1 MRLDP
6 KIFKAYDI
14 RGLYPEQ
21 ITSEM
26 SYHLGRSISKYLK
39 PNQVVIGRDMREAS
53 DAMYEELI
61 AGFIDSFVDAI
72 DLGMVSTDVFYHA
85 CAELNIPGVMITAS
99 HNPPEYG
106 GFKIVKKIPYI
117 LGQDD
122 GLRDIYDIIVEED
135 YFQSFRKGNLSHSDF
150 RESFVGKVLSLVDYE
165 SIRPMKVVADTGNG
179 MAGPILQ
186 KTYACLPQIEL
197 IHINEEV
204 NGKSPTHGWDPL
216 DPENHSQLQKRVID
230 EGADLGFA
238 FDGDGDRFF
247 AIDDRGNFVSGD
259 FLTALLAQHLLKKN
273 PGSKIVFDVRSS
285 WAVPNQIRKFGGI
298 PIQEKVGHAFIKK
311 RMAVEDAI
319 FGGEVTGHYY
329 FKDFHFVDSGILPSL
344 VLLEMLSV
352 LKCTMSKAL
361 EELDSTYFISGEIN
375 IPIENPSRVS
385 KILQRLEVFFKG
397 SGKIEK
403 LDGLSIIFDDWH
415 FNVRFSNTEP
425 LLRLNLEANS
435 SDLLNKKLDF
445 VLGLIQGG
453 LF

>member
-165 SIRPMKVVADTGNG
+165 SIR
-179 MAGPILQ
+179 
-186 KTYACLPQIEL
+186 
-197 IHINEEV
+197 
-204 NGKSPTHGWDPL
+204 
-216 DPENHSQLQKRVID
+216 
-230 EGADLGFA
+230 
-238 FDGDGDRFF
+238 
-247 AIDDRGNFVSGD
+247 
-259 FLTALLAQHLLKKN
+259 LK
-273 PGSKIVFDVRSS
+273 I
-285 WAVPNQIRKFGGI
+285 
-298 PIQEKVGHAFIKK
+298 
-311 RMAVEDAI
+311 
-319 FGGEVTGHYY
+319 
-329 FKDFHFVDSGILPSL
+329 
-344 VLLEMLSV
+344 
-352 LKCTMSKAL
+352 
-361 EELDSTYFISGEIN
+361 
-375 IPIENPSRVS
+375 
-385 KILQRLEVFFKG
+385 
-397 SGKIEK
+397 
-403 LDGLSIIFDDWH
+403 
-415 FNVRFSNTEP
+415 
-425 LLRLNLEANS
+425 
-435 SDLLNKKLDF
+435 
-445 VLGLIQGG
+445 
-453 LF
+453 